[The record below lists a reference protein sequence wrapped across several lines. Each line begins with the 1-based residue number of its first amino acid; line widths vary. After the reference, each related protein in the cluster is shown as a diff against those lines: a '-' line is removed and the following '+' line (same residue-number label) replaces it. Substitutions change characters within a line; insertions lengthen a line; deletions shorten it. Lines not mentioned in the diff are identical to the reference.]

1 MQMKIICAPDSF
13 KDCLPASRV
22 AAAMLLGIR
31 RVAAEARVDCC
42 PIADGGEGTAEILA
56 AARSALPRSVCVAG
70 PLGVKVDATLFVED
84 EHSLGII
91 DMASAA
97 GLVLI
102 DHLQR
107 DVMRSTTYGVGEL
120 LLAACESGASRVIVG
135 VGGSATND
143 GGCGMAQAIGVRFM
157 DAMGTIIPAPMGGI
171 DLLAVASIDMRG
183 INPAIFEVEIIVA
196 CDVDNPLTGAHGAAK
211 IYAAQKGA
219 TGAQI
224 ELLDRGLVNL
234 AAIVQRTLGIDITVA
249 RAGAAG
255 GLAAGLV
262 AFTGASLASGVEIVL
277 DAVHFDERV
286 RNCDLCL
293 TGEGR
298 LDGQS
303 LSGKACLGVARRAAK
318 AGVPSI
324 ALVGSAT
331 IDPDQARQA
340 GLSAYELIGGG
351 LSTTE
356 SIRRAEELIANA
368 AERVVTRF
376 LRPLS

>member
-1 MQMKIICAPDSF
+1 MQMRIICAPDSF

-22 AAAMLLGIR
+22 AAAMQLGIR
-31 RVAAEARVDCC
+31 RVAAQARIDCC
-42 PIADGGEGTAEILA
+42 PIADGGEGTAAILA
-56 AARSALPRSVCVAG
+56 AARSALPRSVSVAG

-97 GLVLI
+97 GLTLV
-102 DHLQR
+102 DRLQR

-157 DAMGTIIPAPMGGI
+157 DAMGAIIPAPMGGI

-196 CDVDNPLTGAHGAAK
+196 CDVDNPLTGALGAAK

-219 TGAQI
+219 TGDQI
-224 ELLDRGLVNL
+224 ELLDRGLINL
-234 AAIVQRTLGIDITVA
+234 AAVVQRTLGIDVTVA

-324 ALVGSAT
+324 ALVGSAA
-331 IDPDQARQA
+331 IDPGQARQA
-340 GLSAYELIGGG
+340 GLSGYELIGEG
-351 LSTTE
+351 LSATD

-368 AERVVTRF
+368 AERVATRF
-376 LRPLS
+376 LQRQS

>member
-1 MQMKIICAPDSF
+1 VQMKIICAPDSF

-22 AAAMLLGIR
+22 AAAMRLGIR
-31 RVAAEARVDCC
+31 RVAAQAHVDCC
-42 PIADGGEGTAEILA
+42 PIADGGEGTAAILA
-56 AARSALPRSVCVAG
+56 AARSALPQSVSVAG
-70 PLGVKVDATLFVED
+70 PLGVKVNATFFLAD
-84 EHSLGII
+84 EESLAII

-97 GLVLI
+97 GLTLV
-102 DHLQR
+102 DRSQR

-120 LLAACESGASRVIVG
+120 FLAACESGASRVIVG
-135 VGGSATND
+135 VGGSASND

-157 DAMGTIIPAPMGGI
+157 DAMGAIIPAPMGGI

-196 CDVDNPLTGAHGAAK
+196 CDVDNPLAGAQGAAK

-219 TGAQI
+219 TGEQI

-234 AAIVQRTLGIDITVA
+234 AAVVQRTLGIDITVA

-262 AFTGASLASGVEIVL
+262 AFTGASLASGIDIVL
-277 DAVHFDERV
+277 DAVHFDDRV

-303 LSGKACLGVARRAAK
+303 LAGKACLGVARRAAN
-318 AGVPSI
+318 AGVPTV
-324 ALVGSAT
+324 ALVGSAAVDAAKT
-331 IDPDQARQA
+331 LPA
-340 GLSAYELIGGG
+340 GLSAYELIGEG
-351 LSTTE
+351 LSAAE

-376 LRPLS
+376 LQRKS

>member
-1 MQMKIICAPDSF
+1 MKIICAPDSF
-13 KDCLPASRV
+13 KDCLPASNV
-22 AAAMLLGIR
+22 AAAMRLGID
-31 RVAAEARVDCC
+31 RVAPQARVDCC
-42 PIADGGEGTAEILA
+42 PIADGGEGTAVVLA
-56 AARSALPRSVCVAG
+56 TARSALPRSVSVAG
-70 PLGVKVDATLFVED
+70 PLGKKVNATFFLD
-84 EHSLGII
+84 EEQSLAIM

-97 GLVLI
+97 GLTLI
-102 DHLQR
+102 DRSQR
-107 DVMRSTTYGVGEL
+107 DVMRSTTYGVGEM

-135 VGGSATND
+135 VGGSASND

-157 DAMGTIIPAPMGGI
+157 DAMGAIIPAPMGGI

-183 INPAIFEVEIIVA
+183 INPAIFELEIIVA
-196 CDVDNPLTGAHGAAK
+196 CDVDNPLTGAQGAAS

-219 TGAQI
+219 SGEQI

-234 AAIVQRTLGIDITVA
+234 AAVVRRTLGIDITVA

-262 AFTGASLASGVEIVL
+262 AFTGASLASGIEIVL
-277 DAVHFDERV
+277 DAVRFDERV

-318 AGVPSI
+318 AGVPTI
-324 ALVGSAT
+324 ALVGAAT
-331 IDPDQARQA
+331 VDADKALRA
-340 GLSAYELIGGG
+340 GLSAYELIGDG
-351 LSTTE
+351 LPAAE

-376 LRPLS
+376 LSQLC

>member
-1 MQMKIICAPDSF
+1 MKIICAPDSF

-22 AAAMLLGIR
+22 AAAMRLGIR
-31 RVAAEARVDCC
+31 RVAAQAHVDCC
-42 PIADGGEGTAEILA
+42 PIADGGEGTAAILA
-56 AARSALPRSVCVAG
+56 AARSALPQSVSVAG
-70 PLGVKVDATLFVED
+70 PLGVKVNATFFLAD
-84 EHSLGII
+84 EESLAII

-97 GLVLI
+97 GLTLV
-102 DHLQR
+102 DRSQR

-120 LLAACESGASRVIVG
+120 FLAACESGASRVIVG
-135 VGGSATND
+135 VGGSASND

-157 DAMGTIIPAPMGGI
+157 DAMGAIIPAPMGGI

-196 CDVDNPLTGAHGAAK
+196 CDVDNPLAGAQGAAK

-219 TGAQI
+219 TGEQI

-234 AAIVQRTLGIDITVA
+234 AAVVQRTLGIDITVA

-262 AFTGASLASGVEIVL
+262 AFTGASLASGIDIVL
-277 DAVHFDERV
+277 DAVHFDDRV

-303 LSGKACLGVARRAAK
+303 LAGKACLGVARRAAN
-318 AGVPSI
+318 AGVPTV
-324 ALVGSAT
+324 ALVGSAAVDAAKT
-331 IDPDQARQA
+331 LPA
-340 GLSAYELIGGG
+340 GLSAYELIGEG
-351 LSTTE
+351 LSAAE

-376 LRPLS
+376 LQRKS

>member
-1 MQMKIICAPDSF
+1 MQMRIICAPDSF

-22 AAAMLLGIR
+22 AAAMQLGIR
-31 RVAAEARVDCC
+31 RVAAQARIDCC
-42 PIADGGEGTAEILA
+42 PIADGGEGTAAILA
-56 AARSALPRSVCVAG
+56 AARSALPRSVSVAG

-97 GLVLI
+97 GLTLV
-102 DHLQR
+102 DRLQR

-157 DAMGTIIPAPMGGI
+157 DAMGAIIPAPMGGI

-196 CDVDNPLTGAHGAAK
+196 CDVDNPLTGALGAAK

-219 TGAQI
+219 TGDQI
-224 ELLDRGLVNL
+224 ELLDRGLINL
-234 AAIVQRTLGIDITVA
+234 AAVVQRTLGIDVTVA

-303 LSGKACLGVARRAAK
+303 LSGKACLGVARRAAR
-318 AGVPSI
+318 AGVPAI

-331 IDPDQARQA
+331 VDADKALRA
-340 GLSAYELIGGG
+340 GLSAYELIGEG
-351 LSTTE
+351 LSTTD

-376 LRPLS
+376 LQGNS